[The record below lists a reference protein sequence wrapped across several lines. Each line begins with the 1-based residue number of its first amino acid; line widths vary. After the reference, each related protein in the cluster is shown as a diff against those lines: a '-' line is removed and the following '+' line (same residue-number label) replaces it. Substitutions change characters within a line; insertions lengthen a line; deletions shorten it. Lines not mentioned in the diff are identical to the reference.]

1 MIFTARF
8 GALAARPVFPS
19 ITVSEHED
27 SLAPEDALELQ
38 TDHLEYDHRSE
49 QAAA

>member
-19 ITVSEHED
+19 IT
-27 SLAPEDALELQ
+27 APEQDDARELQ
-38 TDHLEYDHRSE
+38 AHDAEDHHRPERS
-49 QAAA
+49 AA